1 MLPFAEQQKQSLLPD
16 GMDDCEQYSALA
28 AVRGL
33 YLDQS
38 CRIMSKEHKLLC
50 SCCRHHFSKDQH
62 PERLRQA
69 ACKPIRYAVG
79 CVCHVMYKPF
89 MTYERT
95 ADCRGAMCSTLPM
108 LTPVGQT
115 WNISGCHENGPAL
128 LLFHLDWTA
137 GADSLQAQPAV
148 TLVPELR
155 GYKP

>member
-16 GMDDCEQYSALA
+16 GMDDCEQYFALA

-38 CRIMSKEHKLLC
+38 CKIAFKEHKLLC
-50 SCCRHHFSKDQH
+50 SCCRHHFPKDQH

-79 CVCHVMYKPF
+79 CVCYVMYKPF
-89 MTYERT
+89 MTSERT
-95 ADCRGAMCSTLPM
+95 ADCRGAMCSTLLT

-115 WNISGCHENGPAL
+115 WNVSGCHEVRLAL
-128 LLFHLDWTA
+128 LHSSMDWTA
-137 GADSLQAQPAV
+137 GADSLHAQLAV
-148 TLVPELR
+148 THVPEFR
-155 GYKP
+155 SYKP